1 MQEPMNTEIL
11 IIRCRKI
18 EAGIGEILLY
28 IKKTKVVGVKYE
40 VPFW

>member
-1 MQEPMNTEIL
+1 MDTEIL
-11 IIRCRKI
+11 TIRGRKI
-18 EAGIGEILLY
+18 EADIGEILLY